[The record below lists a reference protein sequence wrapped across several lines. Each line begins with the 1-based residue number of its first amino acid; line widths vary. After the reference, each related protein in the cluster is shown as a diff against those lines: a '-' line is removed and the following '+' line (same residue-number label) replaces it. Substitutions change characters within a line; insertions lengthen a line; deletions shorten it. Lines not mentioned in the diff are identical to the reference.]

1 MVGAMLVAGIET
13 VWGDYPPGILK
24 TEQFSDSQFAFNKG
38 EEMGRFKFGS
48 TVILLFEE
56 NSVGWDATCGPG
68 TTVQMGKKMGQF

>member
-13 VWGDYPPGILK
+13 VWGNYPPGKLK
-24 TEQFSDSQFAFNKG
+24 TEQFSDSHVALKKG

-56 NSVGWDATCGPG
+56 NSVTWGATCGPG
-68 TTVQMGKKMGQF
+68 NTIQMGKRMGQF